1 VKGTTNMDIKFIS
14 LLSRNKIIKFVFLE
28 GLQTLT
34 RSEILSYLGN
44 KNININ
50 EKEKKNKIQK

>member
-1 VKGTTNMDIKFIS
+1 MDIKFIS